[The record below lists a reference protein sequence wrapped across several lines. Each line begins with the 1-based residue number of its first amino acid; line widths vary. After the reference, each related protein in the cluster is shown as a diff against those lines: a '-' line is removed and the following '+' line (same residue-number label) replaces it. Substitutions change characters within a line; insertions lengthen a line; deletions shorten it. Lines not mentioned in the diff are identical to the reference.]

1 MEIYSP
7 NSRSKELFQKNRLK
21 SEIMKEE
28 NSVNQ
33 TEPKPGINIQYV
45 VRKRPFDHLSEKARV
60 LKERIMVF
68 LELNETTT

>member
-7 NSRSKELFQKNRLK
+7 NSRSKELFQKNKFK
-21 SEIMKEE
+21 SEVINKEISE
-28 NSVNQ
+28 NQ
-33 TEPKPGINIQYV
+33 TEPKPGINIQSV
-45 VRKRPFDHLSEKARV
+45 VCERPNFFTEKVRA